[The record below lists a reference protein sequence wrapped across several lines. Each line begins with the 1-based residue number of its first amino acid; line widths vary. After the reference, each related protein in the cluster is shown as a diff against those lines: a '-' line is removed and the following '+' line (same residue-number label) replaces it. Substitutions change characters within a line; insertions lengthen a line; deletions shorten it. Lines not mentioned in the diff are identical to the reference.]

1 MHFVPS
7 TQSAQFH
14 FPTTRT
20 NRDAVFAVSPVATS
34 RATTSCDLPYEVS
47 GVDIFRATL
56 RVDLQRVLE
65 VSR

>member
-14 FPTTRT
+14 SPTTRT
-20 NRDAVFAVSPVATS
+20 SRYAVFAVAPAATS

-47 GVDIFRATL
+47 GVDISRATL
-56 RVDLQRVLE
+56 RVDLQRGLE